1 MNLVSMDMIDRM
13 GVNTMEV
20 YDAVLSRLTVREFR
34 SDSISDEVVHKLL
47 EAGRL
52 SPSSQNLQPWH
63 FVVVRN
69 GETIRRLGE
78 LATQGPFI
86 GDAPMAIAIA
96 TDDTPRAQLDA
107 GRALQQMELVAWE
120 EGMGTC
126 FVGIRQAE
134 QNQAIKELLGI
145 PDHLVLL
152 TVLPFGYRKSVN
164 MGRLGRRNR
173 RSLEQ
178 VAHVERFGEA
188 YTA

>member
-1 MNLVSMDMIDRM
+1 MD
-13 GVNTMEV
+13 VN
-20 YDAVLSRLTVREFR
+20 DAVKSRLTVREYKPDPVP
-34 SDSISDEVVHKLL
+34 SDVVLKLL

-63 FVVVRN
+63 FVVVQN
-69 GETIRRLGE
+69 SATIRRLGE

-96 TDDTPRAQLDA
+96 TDDTPRAPLDA

-120 EGMGTC
+120 EGLGTC
-126 FVGIRQAE
+126 FVGIREAE
-134 QNQAIKELLGI
+134 QNRAIKELLGI
-145 PDHLVLL
+145 PEHLALL

-173 RSLEQ
+173 KSLSE
-178 VAHVERFGEA
+178 VAHAERFGAA
-188 YTA
+188 YATIDE

>member
-1 MNLVSMDMIDRM
+1 MD
-13 GVNTMEV
+13 V
-20 YDAVLSRLTVREFR
+20 YDAVLTRLTVREYK
-34 SDSISDEVVHKLL
+34 SDPVPDDVVHKLL

-63 FVVVRN
+63 FIVVRD

-120 EGMGTC
+120 AGLGTC
-126 FVGIRQAE
+126 FVGIREAE
-134 QNQAIKELLGI
+134 QNQVIKELLGI

-152 TVLPFGYRKSVN
+152 TVLPFGYRLDAD
-164 MGRLGRRNR
+164 MGRHGRRNR
-173 RSLEQ
+173 HALSD
-178 VAHVERFGEA
+178 VAHVERFGAA
-188 YTA
+188 YANMD

>member
-1 MNLVSMDMIDRM
+1 MD
-13 GVNTMEV
+13 VN
-20 YDAVLSRLTVREFR
+20 DAVRSRLTVREYKP
-34 SDSISDEVVHKLL
+34 DPVPDDVVHKLL

-52 SPSSQNLQPWH
+52 APSSQNLQPWH
-63 FVVVRN
+63 FIVVRD
-69 GETIRRLGE
+69 GDTIRRLGE
-78 LATQGPFI
+78 MATQGPFI
-86 GDAPMAIAIA
+86 GGAPLAIAIA

-126 FVGIRQAE
+126 FVGLRADE
-134 QNQAIKELLGI
+134 QNRAVKELLGI

-152 TVLPFGYRKSVN
+152 TVLPFGYRKNLN

-173 RSLEQ
+173 KRLDQ
-178 VAHVERFGEA
+178 VAHVERFGEP

>member
-1 MNLVSMDMIDRM
+1 MD
-13 GVNTMEV
+13 VN
-20 YDAVLSRLTVREFR
+20 DAVRSRLTVREYKP
-34 SDSISDEVVHKLL
+34 DPIPGEVVHKLL

-52 SPSSQNLQPWH
+52 APSSQNLQPWH
-63 FVVVRN
+63 FVVVRD

-78 LATQGPFI
+78 LATQGPFV
-86 GDAPMAIAIA
+86 GDAPLVIAIA

-126 FVGIRQAE
+126 FVGIRQAD

-152 TVLPFGYRKSVN
+152 TVLPFGYRLN
-164 MGRLGRRNR
+164 ADMGRFGRRNR
-173 RSLEQ
+173 KSLSE

-188 YTA
+188 YATIDG

>member
-1 MNLVSMDMIDRM
+1 
-13 GVNTMEV
+13 MEV
-20 YDAVLSRLTVREFR
+20 NDAVMSRLTVREYKP
-34 SDSISDEVVHKLL
+34 DPIPDDVVLRLL

-63 FVVVRN
+63 FIVIRN

-78 LATQGPFI
+78 LATQGPFV
-86 GDAPMAIAIA
+86 GDAPLAIAIA

-126 FVGIRQAE
+126 FVGLRSEE
-134 QNQAIKELLGI
+134 QNRAVKELLRI

-152 TVLPFGYRKSVN
+152 TVLPFGYRKNVN
-164 MGRLGRRNR
+164 MGRMGRRNR
-173 RSLEQ
+173 KSLSE
-178 VAHVERFGEA
+178 VAHAERFGEA
-188 YTA
+188 YASE

>member
-1 MNLVSMDMIDRM
+1 MD
-13 GVNTMEV
+13 VN
-20 YDAVLSRLTVREFR
+20 DAVLTRLTVREFR
-34 SDSISDEVVHKLL
+34 PDPVPDDVVLKLL

-52 SPSSQNLQPWH
+52 APSSQNLQPWH
-63 FVVVRN
+63 FIVVRD
-69 GETIRRLGE
+69 GDAIRRIGE
-78 LATQGPFI
+78 IASQGPFV
-86 GDAPMAIAIA
+86 GDAPLVIALA

-126 FVGIRQAE
+126 FVGLRSAE
-134 QNQAIKELLGI
+134 QNQAVKELLGI

-173 RSLEQ
+173 KSLSE
-178 VAHVERFGEA
+178 VAHSERFGEA
-188 YTA
+188 YSS